1 MRIFGKTFILLIFI
15 SNGFTLN
22 ANFANL
28 NDILNGKKNYKIYS
42 GDYKEKVFNAVRY
55 INNNY
60 SKEKIR
66 AKNIYSTSKIDLY
79 LENDLKAEDKELK
92 NILLETMKVYE
103 MEEYL
108 YGKLENKLIILII
121 DINGGYTGDKPYMQG
136 YSILEGYDKDTIK
149 DKINEEKNII
159 FLDYIN
165 GWENMDSVINTIAHE
180 LQHVIHYEKL
190 RESKGKSKENKN
202 FDIWVDEAMS
212 ETAVISY
219 RGFLPENRLNYYNN
233 DSMYLITKGDY
244 FINWSGGYTV
254 HKYATVSLFMYWLG
268 IQSKSGFEIYKDIAE
283 APKEYRGT
291 YKAILYGANKNIKEF
306 KDWSELYASWL
317 KANYNN
323 DTAGLY
329 GYKGLI
335 ETKPKIITSSYNF
348 SMSPGAAVYIM
359 GDFFSNDKLLRYVEL
374 KDNIYIVYNPDINSK
389 GKDRYLI
396 VNSYY

>member
-1 MRIFGKTFILLIFI
+1 MVNYRKIFILFLVIFN
-15 SNGFTLN
+15 SFTLN
-22 ANFANL
+22 ANL
-28 NDILNGKKNYKIYS
+28 NDILNSKKNYQIYS
-42 GDYKEKVFNAVRY
+42 GNNNEKTFNAVRY

-60 SKEKIR
+60 SKEKIK

-92 NILLETMKVYE
+92 NILLETMRVYD

-108 YGKLENKLIILII
+108 FGKLEGKLILLIM
-121 DINGGYTGDKPYMQG
+121 DINGGWTGDKPYMQG
-136 YSILEGYDKDTIK
+136 YSVLDGIA
-149 DKINEEKNII
+149 NEEENII

-165 GWENMDSVINTIAHE
+165 GWENIDSVVNTIAHE
-180 LQHVIHYEKL
+180 LQHVIHYDKI
-190 RESKGKSKENKN
+190 RKNNKS
-202 FDIWVDEAMS
+202 FDIWVDEALS

-219 RGFLPENRLNYYNN
+219 RGALPNNRLNYYNN
-233 DSMYLITKGDY
+233 DSMHLITKGDY

-268 IQSKSGFEIYKDIAE
+268 LHSKNGFEIYKDIANSPE
-283 APKEYRGT
+283 EYRGT
-291 YKAILYGANKNIKEF
+291 YKAILYAANKNIKEF
-306 KDWSELYASWL
+306 KDWSELYATWL

-323 DTAGLY
+323 DNSGLF

-335 ETKPKIITSSYNF
+335 KTKPKIITTAYNF
-348 SMSPGAAVYIM
+348 SMSPGAAIYVQ
-359 GDFFSNDKLLRYVEL
+359 GDFMSDDKLLRYVEL
-374 KDNIYIVYNPDINSK
+374 GNNIYIVYNPDINSK

>member
-1 MRIFGKTFILLIFI
+1 MVNYRKIFILFLVIFN
-15 SNGFTLN
+15 SFTLN
-22 ANFANL
+22 ANL
-28 NDILNGKKNYKIYS
+28 NDILNSKKNYQIYS
-42 GDYKEKVFNAVRY
+42 GNNNEKTFNAVRY

-60 SKEKIR
+60 SKEKIK

-92 NILLETMKVYE
+92 NILLETMRVYD

-108 YGKLENKLIILII
+108 FGKLEGKLILLIM
-121 DINGGYTGDKPYMQG
+121 DINGGWTGDKPYMQG
-136 YSILEGYDKDTIK
+136 YSVLDGIV
-149 DKINEEKNII
+149 NEEENII

-165 GWENMDSVINTIAHE
+165 GWENIDSVVNTIAHE
-180 LQHVIHYEKL
+180 LQHVIHYDKI
-190 RESKGKSKENKN
+190 RKNNKS
-202 FDIWVDEAMS
+202 FDIWVDEALS

-219 RGFLPENRLNYYNN
+219 RGALPNNRLNYYNN
-233 DSMYLITKGDY
+233 DSMHLITKGDY

-268 IQSKSGFEIYKDIAE
+268 LHSKNGFEIYKDIANSPE
-283 APKEYRGT
+283 EYRGT
-291 YKAILYGANKNIKEF
+291 YKAILYAANKNIKEF
-306 KDWSELYASWL
+306 KDWSELYATWL

-323 DTAGLY
+323 DSTGLY

-335 ETKPKIITSSYNF
+335 KTKPKIITTAYNF
-348 SMSPGAAVYIM
+348 SMSPGAAIYVQ
-359 GDFFSNDKLLRYVEL
+359 GDFMSDDKLLRYVEL
-374 KDNIYIVYNPDINSK
+374 GNNIYIVYNPDINSK

>member
-1 MRIFGKTFILLIFI
+1 MINYRKIFILFLVIFN
-15 SNGFTLN
+15 SFSLN
-22 ANFANL
+22 ANL
-28 NDILNGKKNYKIYS
+28 NDILNSKKNYQIYS
-42 GDYKEKVFNAVRY
+42 GNNNEKTFNAVRY

-60 SKEKIR
+60 SKEKIK

-92 NILLETMKVYE
+92 NILLETMRVYD

-108 YGKLENKLIILII
+108 FGKLEGKLILLIM
-121 DINGGYTGDKPYMQG
+121 DINGGWTGDKPYMQG
-136 YSILEGYDKDTIK
+136 YSVLDGIA
-149 DKINEEKNII
+149 NEEENII

-165 GWENMDSVINTIAHE
+165 GWENIDSVVNTIAHE
-180 LQHVIHYEKL
+180 LQHVIHYGKI
-190 RESKGKSKENKN
+190 RENNKS
-202 FDIWVDEAMS
+202 FDIWVDEALS

-219 RGFLPENRLNYYNN
+219 RGALPNNRLNYYNN
-233 DSMYLITKGDY
+233 DSMHLITKGDY

-268 IQSKSGFEIYKDIAE
+268 LHSKNGFEIYKDIANSPE
-283 APKEYRGT
+283 EYRGT
-291 YKAILYGANKNIKEF
+291 YKAILYAANKNIKEF
-306 KDWSELYASWL
+306 KDWSELYATWL

-323 DTAGLY
+323 DNSGLF

-335 ETKPKIITSSYNF
+335 KTKPKIITTAYNF
-348 SMSPGAAVYIM
+348 SMSPGAAIYVQ
-359 GDFFSNDKLLRYVEL
+359 GDFMSDDKLLRYVEL
-374 KDNIYIVYNPDINSK
+374 GNNIYIVYNPDINSK

>member
-1 MRIFGKTFILLIFI
+1 MRNYKKIFILFLFLLNSFI
-15 SNGFTLN
+15 LN
-22 ANFANL
+22 ANL
-28 NDILNGKKNYKIYS
+28 NDILNSKKNYQIYS
-42 GDYKEKVFNAVRY
+42 SDNNQKTFNAVRY

-60 SKEKIR
+60 SKEKIK

-92 NILLETMKVYE
+92 NILLETMRVYD

-108 YGKLENKLIILII
+108 FGKLEGKLILLIM
-121 DINGGYTGDKPYMQG
+121 DINGGWTGDKPYMQG
-136 YSILEGYDKDTIK
+136 YSILDGIE
-149 DKINEEKNII
+149 NEEKNII

-165 GWENMDSVINTIAHE
+165 GWKNIDSVVNTIAHE
-180 LQHVIHYEKL
+180 LQHVIHYGRL
-190 RESKGKSKENKN
+190 RENNKS
-202 FDIWVDEAMS
+202 FDIWVDEALS

-219 RGFLPENRLNYYNN
+219 RGALPNNRLNYYNN

-268 IQSKSGFEIYKDIAE
+268 IHSKNGFEIYKDIAN
-283 APKEYRGT
+283 APEEYRGT
-291 YKAILYGANKNIKEF
+291 YKAILSAANKNIKEF
-306 KDWSELYASWL
+306 KDWSELYATWL

-323 DTAGLY
+323 DNSGLF

-335 ETKPKIITSSYNF
+335 KTKPKIITTAYNF
-348 SMSPGAAVYIM
+348 SMSPGAAIYVQ
-359 GDFFSNDKLLRYVEL
+359 GDFMSDDKLLRYVEL
-374 KDNIYIVYNPDINSK
+374 GDNIYIVYNPDINAK

>member
-1 MRIFGKTFILLIFI
+1 MVNYRKIFILFLVIFN
-15 SNGFTLN
+15 SFTLN
-22 ANFANL
+22 ANL
-28 NDILNGKKNYKIYS
+28 NDILNSKKNYQIYS
-42 GDYKEKVFNAVRY
+42 GNNNEKTFNAVRY

-60 SKEKIR
+60 SKEKIK

-92 NILLETMKVYE
+92 NILLETMRVYD

-108 YGKLENKLIILII
+108 FGKLEGKLILLIM
-121 DINGGYTGDKPYMQG
+121 DINGGWTGDKPYMQG
-136 YSILEGYDKDTIK
+136 YSVLDGIA
-149 DKINEEKNII
+149 NEEENII

-165 GWENMDSVINTIAHE
+165 GWENIDSVVNTIAHE
-180 LQHVIHYEKL
+180 LQHVIHYDKI
-190 RESKGKSKENKN
+190 RKNNKS
-202 FDIWVDEAMS
+202 FDIWVDEALS

-219 RGFLPENRLNYYNN
+219 RGALPNNRLNYYNN
-233 DSMYLITKGDY
+233 DSMHLITKGDY

-268 IQSKSGFEIYKDIAE
+268 LHSKNGFEIYKDIANSPE
-283 APKEYRGT
+283 EYRGT
-291 YKAILYGANKNIKEF
+291 YKAILYAANKNIKEF
-306 KDWSELYASWL
+306 KDWSELYATWL

-323 DTAGLY
+323 DSTGLY

-335 ETKPKIITSSYNF
+335 KTKPKIITTAYNF
-348 SMSPGAAVYIM
+348 SMSPGAAIYVQ
-359 GDFFSNDKLLRYVEL
+359 GDFMSDDKLLRYVEL
-374 KDNIYIVYNPDINSK
+374 GNNIYIVYNPDINAK

>member
-1 MRIFGKTFILLIFI
+1 MVNYRKIFILFLVIFN
-15 SNGFTLN
+15 SFTLN
-22 ANFANL
+22 ANL
-28 NDILNGKKNYKIYS
+28 NDILNSKKNYQIYS
-42 GDYKEKVFNAVRY
+42 GNNNEKTFNAVRY

-60 SKEKIR
+60 SKEKIK

-92 NILLETMKVYE
+92 NILLETMRVYD

-108 YGKLENKLIILII
+108 FGKLEGKLILLIM
-121 DINGGYTGDKPYMQG
+121 DINGGWTGDKPYMQG
-136 YSILEGYDKDTIK
+136 YSVLDGIV
-149 DKINEEKNII
+149 NEEENII

-165 GWENMDSVINTIAHE
+165 GWENIDSVVNTIAHE
-180 LQHVIHYEKL
+180 LQHVIHYGKI
-190 RESKGKSKENKN
+190 RENNKS
-202 FDIWVDEAMS
+202 FDIWVDEALS

-219 RGFLPENRLNYYNN
+219 RGALPNNRLNYYNN
-233 DSMYLITKGDY
+233 DSMHLITKGDY

-268 IQSKSGFEIYKDIAE
+268 LHSKNGFEIYKDIANSPE
-283 APKEYRGT
+283 EYRGT
-291 YKAILYGANKNIKEF
+291 YKAILYAANKNIKEF
-306 KDWSELYASWL
+306 KDWSELYATWL

-323 DTAGLY
+323 DNSGLF

-335 ETKPKIITSSYNF
+335 KTKPKIITTAYNF
-348 SMSPGAAVYIM
+348 SMSPGAAIYVQ
-359 GDFFSNDKLLRYVEL
+359 GDFMSDDKLLRYVEL
-374 KDNIYIVYNPDINSK
+374 GNNIYIVYNPDINSK

>member
-1 MRIFGKTFILLIFI
+1 MINYRKIFILFLVIFN
-15 SNGFTLN
+15 SFSLN
-22 ANFANL
+22 ANL
-28 NDILNGKKNYKIYS
+28 NDILNSKKNYQIYS
-42 GDYKEKVFNAVRY
+42 GNNNEKTFNAVRY

-60 SKEKIR
+60 SKEKIK

-92 NILLETMKVYE
+92 NILLETMRVYD

-108 YGKLENKLIILII
+108 FGKLEGKLILLIMN
-121 DINGGYTGDKPYMQG
+121 INGGWTGDKPYMQG
-136 YSILEGYDKDTIK
+136 YSVLDGIV
-149 DKINEEKNII
+149 NEEENII

-165 GWENMDSVINTIAHE
+165 GWENIDSVVNTIAHE
-180 LQHVIHYEKL
+180 LQHVIHYDKI
-190 RESKGKSKENKN
+190 RKNNKS
-202 FDIWVDEAMS
+202 FDIWVDEALS

-219 RGFLPENRLNYYNN
+219 RGALPNNRLNYYNN
-233 DSMYLITKGDY
+233 DSMHLITKGDY

-268 IQSKSGFEIYKDIAE
+268 LHSKNGFEIYKDIANSPE
-283 APKEYRGT
+283 EYRGT
-291 YKAILYGANKNIKEF
+291 YKAILYAANKNIKEF
-306 KDWSELYASWL
+306 KDWSELYATWL

-323 DTAGLY
+323 DNSGLF

-335 ETKPKIITSSYNF
+335 KTKPKIITTAYNF
-348 SMSPGAAVYIM
+348 SMSPGAAIYVQ
-359 GDFFSNDKLLRYVEL
+359 GDFMSDDKLLRYVEL
-374 KDNIYIVYNPDINSK
+374 GNNIYIVYNPDINSK

>member
-1 MRIFGKTFILLIFI
+1 MQNNKKIFILFLFI
-15 SNGFTLN
+15 LSSFSLN
-22 ANFANL
+22 ANL
-28 NDILNGKKNYKIYS
+28 NDILNSKKNYKIYS
-42 GDYKEKVFNAVRY
+42 GNNNEKTFNAVRY

-60 SKEKIR
+60 SKEKIK

-92 NILLETMKVYE
+92 NILLETMRVYD

-108 YGKLENKLIILII
+108 FGKLEGKLILLIM
-121 DINGGYTGDKPYMQG
+121 DINGGWTGDKPYMQG
-136 YSILEGYDKDTIK
+136 YSILDGIA
-149 DKINEEKNII
+149 NEEENII

-165 GWENMDSVINTIAHE
+165 GWENIDSVVNTIAHE
-180 LQHVIHYEKL
+180 LQHVIHYGKI
-190 RESKGKSKENKN
+190 RENNKS
-202 FDIWVDEAMS
+202 FDIWVDEALS

-219 RGFLPENRLNYYNN
+219 RRALPNNRLNYYNN
-233 DSMYLITKGDY
+233 DSMHLITKGDY

-268 IQSKSGFEIYKDIAE
+268 LHSKNGFEIYKDIANSPE
-283 APKEYRGT
+283 EYRGT
-291 YKAILYGANKNIKEF
+291 YKAILYAANKSIKEF
-306 KDWSELYASWL
+306 KDWSELYATWL

-323 DTAGLY
+323 DSAGLY

-335 ETKPKIITSSYNF
+335 KTKPKIITTAYNF
-348 SMSPGAAVYIM
+348 SMSPGAAIYVQ
-359 GDFFSNDKLLRYVEL
+359 GDFMSDDKLLRYVEL
-374 KDNIYIVYNPDINSK
+374 GNDIYIVYNPDINAK

>member
-1 MRIFGKTFILLIFI
+1 M
-15 SNGFTLN
+15 
-22 ANFANL
+22 
-28 NDILNGKKNYKIYS
+28 
-42 GDYKEKVFNAVRY
+42 RY
-55 INNNY
+55 IKGNY
-60 SKEKIR
+60 SKEKIK

-92 NILLETMKVYE
+92 NILLETMRVYD

-108 YGKLENKLIILII
+108 FGKLEGKLILLIM
-121 DINGGYTGDKPYMQG
+121 DINGGFTGDKPYMQG
-136 YSILEGYDKDTIK
+136 YSILDGIE
-149 DKINEEKNII
+149 NEEKNII

-165 GWENMDSVINTIAHE
+165 GWENIDSVVNTIAHE
-180 LQHVIHYEKL
+180 LQHVIHYGKL
-190 RESKGKSKENKN
+190 RENNKS
-202 FDIWVDEAMS
+202 FDIWVDEALS

-219 RGFLPENRLNYYNN
+219 RGALPNNRLNYYNN

-268 IQSKSGFEIYKDIAE
+268 IHSKNGFEIYKDIAN
-283 APKEYRGT
+283 APEEYRGT
-291 YKAILYGANKNIKEF
+291 YKAILSAANKNIKEF
-306 KDWSELYASWL
+306 KDWSELYATWL

-323 DTAGLY
+323 DNSGLF

-335 ETKPKIITSSYNF
+335 KTKPKIITTAYNF
-348 SMSPGAAVYIM
+348 SMSPGSAIYVR
-359 GDFFSNDKLLRYVEL
+359 GDFMSDDKLLRYVEL
-374 KDNIYIVYNPDINSK
+374 GDNIYIVYNPDINAK